1 MGSYN
6 TTIGPGESFA
16 RVPWYF
22 ANSTDA
28 PTDLTVTASSL
39 NLNSSLRS
47 QRLQETLKSLD
58 QSFVVVRQAN
68 MSQNEIMPLEGRSR
82 KTLDANRYAT
92 KKTIAQGMLD
102 IALLTANASQL
113 KYVLSLGAENHPF
126 YHLMLSLIIVSIVLQ
141 VLTAII
147 MFILGPMNLNTLNN
161 ENTMMILNHV
171 ALAFCFGSMF
181 VDTVKYVF
189 VAEGSSGFPKSPSP
203 D

>member
-1 MGSYN
+1 MCIAPCGLLVVPLEWFTTYLSLMSLNNTKSSYN

-68 MSQNEIMPLEGRSR
+68 MSQNEIMPLEGR
-82 KTLDANRYAT
+82 
-92 KKTIAQGMLD
+92 
-102 IALLTANASQL
+102 
-113 KYVLSLGAENHPF
+113 
-126 YHLMLSLIIVSIVLQ
+126 VS
-141 VLTAII
+141 
-147 MFILGPMNLNTLNN
+147 F
-161 ENTMMILNHV
+161 
-171 ALAFCFGSMF
+171 
-181 VDTVKYVF
+181 
-189 VAEGSSGFPKSPSP
+189 
-203 D
+203 